1 MTVEKVMITNGLVVG
16 AVINDN
22 GTEKKARLS
31 DVQKLLEKGKITS
44 GAKMINGAVV
54 LDATV
59 LKNRYEQPVFTFESM
74 VKDDDGNVT
83 AVVLEGGKQVDI
95 KTAWSLAA
103 DDRLKGIQAA
113 YIKDIDGKVIIGA

>member
-44 GAKMINGAVV
+44 GAKMINGAVI
-54 LDATV
+54 LDVAV